1 MKKTYIGL
9 TCLLLL
15 ALALFVALSFYG
27 DSLERWHIKT
37 GSFARVLIGDTTHRQ
52 RTPSSATDSTRAS
65 ASAGM
70 DRCLLSTA
78 DAADDSN
85 LV

>member
-37 GSFARVLIGDTTHRQ
+37 VS
-52 RTPSSATDSTRAS
+52 
-65 ASAGM
+65 
-70 DRCLLSTA
+70 
-78 DAADDSN
+78 
-85 LV
+85 